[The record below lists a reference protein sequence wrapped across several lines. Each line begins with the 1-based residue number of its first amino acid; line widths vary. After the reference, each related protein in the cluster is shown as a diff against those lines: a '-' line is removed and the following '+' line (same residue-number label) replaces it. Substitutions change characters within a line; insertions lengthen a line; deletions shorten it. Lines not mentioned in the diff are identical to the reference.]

1 MSKINI
7 FALGGLNEKG
17 KNMYVVEV
25 DKDIYVF
32 EAGLKYASDDLLGID
47 YIIPSFDYLLKNK
60 KIQCSHFHHQKQIS
74 SQMKYHFGNPFSSN
88 HIEKDFYCEYHV
100 L

>member
-25 DKDIYVF
+25 DKNIYVF
-32 EAGLKYASDDLLGID
+32 EAGLKYADDKLL
-47 YIIPSFDYLLKNK
+47 
-60 KIQCSHFHHQKQIS
+60 C
-74 SQMKYHFGNPFSSN
+74 
-88 HIEKDFYCEYHV
+88 
-100 L
+100 